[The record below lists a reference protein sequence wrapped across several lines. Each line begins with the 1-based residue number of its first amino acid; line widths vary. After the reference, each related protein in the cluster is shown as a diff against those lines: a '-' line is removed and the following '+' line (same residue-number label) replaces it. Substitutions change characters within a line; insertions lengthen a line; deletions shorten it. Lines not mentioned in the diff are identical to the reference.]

1 MDSKQIGKLIY
12 DLDLGKFN
20 NKTKLFESNNKDN
33 WWRDEE
39 SFNTI
44 KYHPLN
50 SNTNNLLYKEYE
62 QEYLYEGLI
71 CSADPNKTKDILN
84 RNAMGFIHDIRIVY
98 NPLQIDM
105 KTPVIDFFIYKEDYY
120 DLEYGKLAYNELLTL
135 INNLGYFV
143 SGKKELST
151 IINIVIMPKFLYE
164 VTDEIYKE
172 DGILYHITPLQ
183 NKKKILQKGLIPKY
197 KNYRLDNYPDRIYF
211 YRSNQKNKLDLL
223 CKNLSCDTCIK
234 EWLILKINLKDK
246 RSYKEN
252 DKSTMYRFF
261 EDPKSQYGVFTYENI
276 DLQCI
281 EFYKEVKL

>member
-1 MDSKQIGKLIY
+1 
-12 DLDLGKFN
+12 
-20 NKTKLFESNNKDN
+20 
-33 WWRDEE
+33 
-39 SFNTI
+39 
-44 KYHPLN
+44 
-50 SNTNNLLYKEYE
+50 
-62 QEYLYEGLI
+62 
-71 CSADPNKTKDILN
+71 
-84 RNAMGFIHDIRIVY
+84 MGFIHDIRIVY

-164 VTDEIYKE
+164 VTDEINKE
-172 DGILYHITPLQ
+172 DCILYHITPLQ

-276 DLQCI
+276 DPQCI